1 MDVNQPLQLLGG
13 LSPNKFMQRHW
24 QKKPLLIRNAVPGI
38 RPLLDRTALFALA
51 AREDVESRL
60 VSRQKR
66 RGSESW
72 TLRQGP
78 LRRRALPPLRQPGW
92 TLLVQGVDL
101 HVDAVHALLN
111 RFRFVPDA
119 RLDDLMVSYASD
131 GGGVGP
137 HVDSYDVFL
146 LQAQGKRRWAIGQQ
160 HDLTLQAD
168 APLKVLRNFEPTQ
181 TFDLGPGD
189 MLYLPPRYA
198 HDGLAIGECM
208 TYSVGFKAPGL
219 GELAGELLQRL
230 VQDAADMAGEKM
242 YRDPKQ
248 VAVDAPAALPAAL
261 EAFSRLALQRALR
274 DPMVLPRALGE
285 YLTEPKA
292 RVWFDANSMNQLTGS
307 VCLDRRTR
315 MMYDQNHIFVNGESY
330 RASGRD
336 ATLMRRLADTRVLD
350 AGDAARAST
359 QARLM
364 LLDWCQ
370 AGWAH
375 GH

>member
-13 LSPNKFMQRHW
+13 LSPKTFMQRHW
-24 QKKPLLIRNAVPGI
+24 QKKPLLIRNAVSDFS
-38 RPLLDRTALFALA
+38 PLLDRTALFALA

-60 VSRQKR
+60 VLRHNQ
-66 RGSESW
+66 RGNTGWS
-72 TLRQGP
+72 LRQGP

-137 HVDSYDVFL
+137 HFDSYDVFL
-146 LQAQGKRRWAIGQQ
+146 LQAHGRRRWAIGRQ
-160 HDLTLQAD
+160 HDLALQAD

-181 TFDLGPGD
+181 TFDLDPGD

-208 TYSVGFKAPGL
+208 TYSVGFKAVGL
-219 GELAGELLQRL
+219 GELAAEMLQRL
-230 VQDAADMAGEKM
+230 AQDAADVAGERM
-242 YRDPKQ
+242 YRDPGQ
-248 VAVDAPAALPAAL
+248 NAVDSPGALPAAL
-261 EAFSRLALQRALR
+261 AAFSRLALQRIQQ
-274 DPMVLPRALGE
+274 DPMALPRALGE

-292 RVWFDANSMNQLTGS
+292 RVWFDTNSMDRLQGP
-307 VCLDRRTR
+307 VRLDRRTR
-315 MMYDQNHIFVNGESY
+315 MMYDKNHVFVNGESY